1 VGTVPLAIYHIPSA
15 PPAEMD
21 DSAKPLEAGFV
32 MPSTNTALPPLPES
46 HLYPNLRKIYTTLM
60 LFFYINNRNNR
71 NTNDSFDEI

>member
-1 VGTVPLAIYHIPSA
+1 VGTVPLAIYHIPTA
-15 PPAEMD
+15 PPAEMDD

-60 LFFYINNRNNR
+60 LFFYINNRN
-71 NTNDSFDEI
+71 TNDSFDEI